1 MIILILNLFYLD
13 LYIDCNYSNFLLNM
27 NLNTFANFSIFLKYQ
42 LFDDYLSYYIKLFK
56 KNKENNWKN
65 NSIVNLLK

>member
-27 NLNTFANFSIFLKYQ
+27 NLNTVANFSIFLKYQ
-42 LFDDYLSYYIKLFK
+42 LFDDYLSYYIKLFL